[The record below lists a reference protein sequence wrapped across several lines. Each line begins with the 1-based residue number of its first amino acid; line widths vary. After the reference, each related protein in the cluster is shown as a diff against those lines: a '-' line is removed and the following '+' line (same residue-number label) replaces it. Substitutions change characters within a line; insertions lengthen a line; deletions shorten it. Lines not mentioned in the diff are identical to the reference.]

1 MGGNCCNLRSDW
13 DDTQAKRKQHPAIS
27 DEATRRDQAK
37 KGLVPYVVNVAIK
50 DYLKAADTQPKA
62 VITEKQKGVTPLGG
76 FMSIKAPHVMGYKK
90 GKPKGGGK
98 KGK

>member
-1 MGGNCCNLRSDW
+1 M
-13 DDTQAKRKQHPAIS
+13 
-27 DEATRRDQAK
+27 
-37 KGLVPYVVNVAIK
+37 VNVAIK
-50 DYLKAADTQPKA
+50 DYLKATDTEQPKP
-62 VITEKQKGVTPLGG
+62 VFTEEQKGSTSLGG

>member
-1 MGGNCCNLRSDW
+1 MVD
-13 DDTQAKRKQHPAIS
+13 
-27 DEATRRDQAK
+27 
-37 KGLVPYVVNVAIK
+37 VAIK
-50 DYLKAADTQPKA
+50 DYLKATDTKQAKA
-62 VITEKQKGVTPLGG
+62 AFTEKQQGSTYLGG

>member
-1 MGGNCCNLRSDW
+1 M
-13 DDTQAKRKQHPAIS
+13 
-27 DEATRRDQAK
+27 
-37 KGLVPYVVNVAIK
+37 PYVVNVAIK
-50 DYLKAADTQPKA
+50 DYLKATDAKQPKA
-62 VITEKQKGVTPLGG
+62 AFTEKQQGSTYLGG

>member
-1 MGGNCCNLRSDW
+1 M
-13 DDTQAKRKQHPAIS
+13 
-27 DEATRRDQAK
+27 
-37 KGLVPYVVNVAIK
+37 VNVAIK
-50 DYLKAADTQPKA
+50 DYLKATDTQPKA